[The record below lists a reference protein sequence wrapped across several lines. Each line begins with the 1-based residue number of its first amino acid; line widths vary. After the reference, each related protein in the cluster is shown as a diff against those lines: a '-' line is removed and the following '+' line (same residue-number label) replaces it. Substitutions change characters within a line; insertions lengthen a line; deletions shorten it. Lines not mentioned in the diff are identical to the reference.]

1 MGRLKIYYPKSEIET
16 GFYANP
22 GEFVLEDGTEYIG
35 NYIKADGVLLSG
47 DTLSRKSRRLVSVDI
62 YHLREP
68 NIDYFKLKKLAFDK
82 HVTPKLFM
90 PDPGNKEYKNGQFK
104 RYFVQK
110 INQNNFI
117 MEIDKQQ
124 YDDANNNNKP
134 GINLKLYRK
143 GIVDWVL
150 TGNDPA
156 DTNNRTL
163 LLMEKTYPGIRQ
175 YFSDFS
181 EFVR

>member
-1 MGRLKIYYPKSEIET
+1 MGRLKTFYLKNEIES

-35 NYIKADGVLLSG
+35 PYCKADGILVTG
-47 DTLSRKSRRLVSVDI
+47 NTVTYKSRKILSLDI
-62 YHLREP
+62 YHLKEK
-68 NIDYFKLKKLAFDK
+68 NVDYFKLKKLAFDR
-82 HVTPKLFM
+82 HVPPILYMPTPGGK
-90 PDPGNKEYKNGQFK
+90 DYINGQFK

-110 INQNNFI
+110 INEKNFI

-124 YDDANNNNKP
+124 YSDANKNNKP
-134 GINLKLYRK
+134 GINLKLFRK

-150 TGNDPA
+150 TGSDAA
-156 DTNNRTL
+156 DYNNRTL
-163 LLMEKTYPGIRQ
+163 MLMEKTYPTIRT

-181 EFVR
+181 EFTK

>member
-1 MGRLKIYYPKSEIET
+1 MGRIKIYYPKNEIET

-35 NYIKADGVLLSG
+35 SYCKADGILLTGNSPG
-47 DTLSRKSRRLVSVDI
+47 RKARRLISVDI

-110 INQNNFI
+110 INQSNYI
-117 MEIDKQQ
+117 LEIDKQQ
-124 YDDANNNNKP
+124 YDDANGNNKP
-134 GINLKLYRK
+134 GINLKLFRK

-150 TGNDPA
+150 TGDNPA

>member
-1 MGRLKIYYPKSEIET
+1 MGRIKIYYPKNEVET

-35 NYIKADGVLLSG
+35 SYCKADGVLLTG
-47 DTLSRKSRRLVSVDI
+47 NRPGRGAKRLISVDI
-62 YHLREP
+62 HHLREP

-82 HVTPKLFM
+82 HVTPKLHM
-90 PDPGNKEYKNGQFK
+90 PEPSNKDYTNGQFK

-110 INQNNFI
+110 INQGNYI
-117 MEIDKQQ
+117 LEIDKQQ
-124 YDDANNNNKP
+124 YDDANKNNKP
-134 GINLKLYRK
+134 GINLKLFRK

-150 TGNDPA
+150 TGDDPA
-156 DTNNRTL
+156 DFNNRTL
-163 LLMEKTYPGIRQ
+163 MLMEKTYPGIRQ

-181 EFVR
+181 EFTK